1 MLINLWISGG
11 STGLWTA
18 RVSMGSSTSLSI
30 EKVLLLVVGIVLQSE
45 IHLSEPW
52 ISLQYLSSSG
62 EHDMSMFNDVGT
74 MRDLQAALDALFDQQ
89 GGHALAVYLFDR
101 RDTCSDAQL
110 STVIWSVTRDVF
122 AAEHYVTLPERKLSR
137 ESPNQRRLPRTVES
151 DEGDDLSFAD
161 VERDI
166 EQGLE
171 LPVGRAHM
179 GHAEV
184 YWPVSAHRSRLSS
197 LGLGSTTT
205 RGLLGTLIA
214 VQRLCRQ
221 RTAGYRKLLYRHQ
234 WLCHREA
241 AGCRK
246 LLYRHQLYR
255 EARSVST
262 GSFRSASSL

>member
-1 MLINLWISGG
+1 MLLPRN
-11 STGLWTA
+11 T
-18 RVSMGSSTSLSI
+18 TS
-30 EKVLLLVVGIVLQSE
+30 
-45 IHLSEPW
+45 
-52 ISLQYLSSSG
+52 
-62 EHDMSMFNDVGT
+62 
-74 MRDLQAALDALFDQQ
+74 
-89 GGHALAVYLFDR
+89 
-101 RDTCSDAQL
+101 
-110 STVIWSVTRDVF
+110 
-122 AAEHYVTLPERKLSR
+122 LPERKLSR

-197 LGLGSTTT
+197 LGSTTT

-221 RTAGYRKLLYRHQ
+221 RTAGYRKLLYRHP
-234 WLCHREA
+234 WLCHPDA
-241 AGCRK
+241 ARCAK
-246 LLYRHQLYR
+246 LLYRHKLYR
-255 EARSVST
+255 EGRSVST
-262 GSFRSASSL
+262 GSFRSEIGLNDLLIIDDVTGGAFGDGVSQVQHHEAIGHSEH